1 MKITKRPLENAE
13 VISGHAYRTYKQAYH
28 AVQAQYAGTQVLSA
42 QTYQST
48 IFTGP
53 DNQELSKP
61 ALALN
66 TNSVVVRDPKSVYGT
81 MNLVLLESVLDLTTL
96 EVLPKSVTSVLLS
109 AGGWVITTVIYRYLE
124 CGDLH
129 FGFARVKCQDCGHE
143 YLPASQ
149 KRRKTWLFSFLKSAR
164 MWQPVEILDRLR
176 FKPRDLPSFRR
187 EGMSKFRQA
196 YLSHIYIIISITFN
210 PLFPTETAP
219 SRGLSIIFPDKTR
232 LH

>member
-1 MKITKRPLENAE
+1 
-13 VISGHAYRTYKQAYH
+13 
-28 AVQAQYAGTQVLSA
+28 VQAQYADIQVLSA

-48 IFTGP
+48 TFTGP
-53 DNQELSKP
+53 DDQALSKP

-66 TNSVVVRDPKSVYGT
+66 TNSVVVHDPKSVYGT

-143 YLPASQ
+143 YLLAYSCNRRHFCPSCHQ
-149 KRRKTWLFSFLKSAR
+149 KRVVEFGQWLCTHKR
-164 MWQPVEILDRLR
+164 
-176 FKPRDLPSFRR
+176 
-187 EGMSKFRQA
+187 
-196 YLSHIYIIISITFN
+196 YIRWS
-210 PLFPTETAP
+210 
-219 SRGLSIIFPDKTR
+219 G
-232 LH
+232 